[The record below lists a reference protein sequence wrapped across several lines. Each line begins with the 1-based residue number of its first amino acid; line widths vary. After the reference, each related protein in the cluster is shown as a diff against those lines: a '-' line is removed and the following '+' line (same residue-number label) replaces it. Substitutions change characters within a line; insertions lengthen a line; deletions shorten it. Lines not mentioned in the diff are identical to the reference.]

1 MRKLFGGWNPPMRC
15 AICGMEIDSPDKAI
29 LEDWVPY
36 VIVGDDEQEGP
47 FCASCSEVL
56 FEVSEDGEFALK
68 EEYFTKIVF
77 LDGEFEYMDD
87 DDLDIAGIVLEY
99 CDN

>member
-1 MRKLFGGWNPPMRC
+1 MRC

-36 VIVGDDEQEGP
+36 VMIGEEDEQEGP
-47 FCASCSEVL
+47 FCASCAEVL
-56 FEVSEDGEFALK
+56 FVLNEDGEFVLK
-68 EEYFTKIVF
+68 EEYLTKVVF
-77 LDGEFEYMDD
+77 LDGEFEYMDED
-87 DDLDIAGIVLEY
+87 DFDIAGIVLEY